1 MTKEKV
7 IKKLQKMGFSE
18 EKSNEMY
25 NDLIKEDDPTTDTQN
40 VDATPKQ
47 VDEPKKA
54 ENVPNVADTP
64 KVDEGKKEDTKASDV
79 KPTSNYEE
87 QIKNLTKGLEDLK
100 ALLNG
105 QQAKVDKSYE
115 ILQAQGKAPVDSQ
128 PLGVDTATNI
138 ASSQQGISY
147 ADLLNGKK

>member
-18 EKSNEMY
+18 EKANEMY

-40 VDATPKQ
+40 VDATQKQ

-64 KVDEGKKEDTKASDV
+64 KVDEGKKEDAKASDV

-87 QIKNLTKGLEDLK
+87 QIKSLTKGLEDLK

-115 ILQAQGKAPVDSQ
+115 ILQAQGKAPVDT

-138 ASSQQGISY
+138 TSSQQGISY

>member
-25 NDLIKEDDPTTDTQN
+25 NDLIKEDDPATDTQN

-87 QIKNLTKGLEDLK
+87 QIKSLTKGLEDLK

-115 ILQAQGKAPVDSQ
+115 ILQAQGKAPVDT

>member
-64 KVDEGKKEDTKASDV
+64 KVDEGKKEDTKVSDV
-79 KPTSNYEE
+79 KPTNYEE
-87 QIKNLTKGLEDLK
+87 QFK
-100 ALLNG
+100 AFMKEFSDFKATFTE
-105 QQAKVDKSYE
+105 QKAKVDKSYE
-115 ILQAQGKAPVDSQ
+115 ILQAQGKAPVDTQ

-138 ASSQQGISY
+138 ASSNQGISY

>member
-1 MTKEKV
+1 MTKEKMV
-7 IKKLQKMGFSE
+7 KKLMKMGFSE
-18 EKSNEMY
+18 EKSNEIA
-25 NDLIKEDDPTTDTQN
+25 NDVEKEDDLADQN

-54 ENVPNVADTP
+54 ENVSNVADTP
-64 KVDEGKKEDTKASDV
+64 KVDNGKKEDAKAPDV
-79 KPTSNYEE
+79 KPTNNYEE

-115 ILQAQGKAPVDSQ
+115 ILQAQGKAPVDT

-138 ASSQQGISY
+138 AGSSQGINY

>member
-64 KVDEGKKEDTKASDV
+64 KVDEGKKEDTKVSDV

-87 QIKNLTKGLEDLK
+87 QFK
-100 ALLNG
+100 AFMKEFSDFKATFTE
-105 QQAKVDKSYE
+105 QKAKVDKSYE
-115 ILQAQGKAPVDSQ
+115 ILQAQGKAPIDT
-128 PLGVDTATNI
+128 PLGVDTAANI
-138 ASSQQGISY
+138 ASSNQGISY

>member
-25 NDLIKEDDPTTDTQN
+25 NDLIKEDDPTPDTQN

-87 QIKNLTKGLEDLK
+87 QIKSLTKGLEDLK

-115 ILQAQGKAPVDSQ
+115 ILQAQGKAPVDT

-138 ASSQQGISY
+138 TSSQQGISY

>member
-64 KVDEGKKEDTKASDV
+64 KVEGKKEDTKVSDV
-79 KPTSNYEE
+79 KPTNYEE
-87 QIKNLTKGLEDLK
+87 QFK
-100 ALLNG
+100 AFMKEFSDFKATFTE
-105 QQAKVDKSYE
+105 QKAKVDKSYE
-115 ILQAQGKAPVDSQ
+115 ILQAQGKAPVDT

-138 ASSQQGISY
+138 ASSNQGISY

>member
-25 NDLIKEDDPTTDTQN
+25 NDLIKEDDPTPDTQN

-87 QIKNLTKGLEDLK
+87 QIKSLTKGLEDLK

-115 ILQAQGKAPVDSQ
+115 ILQAQGKAPIDT

>member
-64 KVDEGKKEDTKASDV
+64 KVDEGKKEDTKVSDV
-79 KPTSNYEE
+79 KPTNYEE
-87 QIKNLTKGLEDLK
+87 QFK
-100 ALLNG
+100 AFMKEFSDFKATFTE
-105 QQAKVDKSYE
+105 QKAKVDKSYE
-115 ILQAQGKAPVDSQ
+115 ILQAQGKAPIDT

>member
-64 KVDEGKKEDTKASDV
+64 KVDEGKKEDTKVSDV
-79 KPTSNYEE
+79 KPTNYEE
-87 QIKNLTKGLEDLK
+87 QFK
-100 ALLNG
+100 AFMKEFSDFKATFTE
-105 QQAKVDKSYE
+105 QKAKVDKSYE
-115 ILQAQGKAPVDSQ
+115 ILQAQGKAPIDT
-128 PLGVDTATNI
+128 PLGVDTAANI
-138 ASSQQGISY
+138 ASSNQGISY

>member
-54 ENVPNVADTP
+54 ENVPNVADAP
-64 KVDEGKKEDTKASDV
+64 KVDEGKKEDTKVSDV
-79 KPTSNYEE
+79 KPTNYEE
-87 QIKNLTKGLEDLK
+87 QFK
-100 ALLNG
+100 AFMKEFSDFKATFTE
-105 QQAKVDKSYE
+105 QKAKVDKSYE
-115 ILQAQGKAPVDSQ
+115 ILQAQGKAPIDTQ
-128 PLGVDTATNI
+128 PLGVNTATNI
-138 ASSQQGISY
+138 ASSNQGISY

>member
-25 NDLIKEDDPTTDTQN
+25 NDLIKEDDPTPDTQN

-64 KVDEGKKEDTKASDV
+64 KVDEGKKEDTKVSDV
-79 KPTSNYEE
+79 KPTNYEE
-87 QIKNLTKGLEDLK
+87 QFK
-100 ALLNG
+100 AFMKEFSDFKATFTE
-105 QQAKVDKSYE
+105 QKAKVDKSYE
-115 ILQAQGKAPVDSQ
+115 ILQAQGKAPIDT

>member
-1 MTKEKV
+1 MTKEKMV
-7 IKKLQKMGFSE
+7 KKLMKMGFSE
-18 EKSNEMY
+18 EKSNEIA
-25 NDLIKEDDPTTDTQN
+25 NDVEKEDDLTDQN

-54 ENVPNVADTP
+54 ENVSNVADTP
-64 KVDEGKKEDTKASDV
+64 KVDNGKKEDAKAPDV
-79 KPTSNYEE
+79 KPTNNYEE

-115 ILQAQGKAPVDSQ
+115 ILQAQGKAPVDT

-138 ASSQQGISY
+138 VGSSQGINY

>member
-54 ENVPNVADTP
+54 ENVPNVVDTP
-64 KVDEGKKEDTKASDV
+64 KVEGKKEDTKVSDV
-79 KPTSNYEE
+79 KPTNYEE
-87 QIKNLTKGLEDLK
+87 QFK
-100 ALLNG
+100 AFMKEFSDFKATFTE
-105 QQAKVDKSYE
+105 QKAKVDKSYE
-115 ILQAQGKAPVDSQ
+115 ILQAQGKAPIDTQ

>member
-1 MTKEKV
+1 MTKEKMV
-7 IKKLQKMGFSE
+7 KKLMKMGFSE
-18 EKSNEMY
+18 EKSNEIA
-25 NDLIKEDDPTTDTQN
+25 NDVEKEDDLTDQN

-54 ENVPNVADTP
+54 ENVSNVADTP
-64 KVDEGKKEDTKASDV
+64 KVGNGKKEDAKAPDV
-79 KPTSNYEE
+79 KPTNNYEE

-115 ILQAQGKAPVDSQ
+115 ILQAQGKAPVDT

-138 ASSQQGISY
+138 AGSSQGINY

>member
-25 NDLIKEDDPTTDTQN
+25 NDLIKEDDPTPDTQN

-64 KVDEGKKEDTKASDV
+64 KVDEGKKEDTKVSDV
-79 KPTSNYEE
+79 KPTNYEE
-87 QIKNLTKGLEDLK
+87 QFK
-100 ALLNG
+100 AFMKEFSDFKATFTE
-105 QQAKVDKSYE
+105 QKAKVDKSYE
-115 ILQAQGKAPVDSQ
+115 ILQAQGKAPIDTQ
-128 PLGVDTATNI
+128 PLGVNTATNI
-138 ASSQQGISY
+138 ASSNQGISY

>member
-64 KVDEGKKEDTKASDV
+64 KVDEGKKEDTKVSDV
-79 KPTSNYEE
+79 KPASNYEE

-115 ILQAQGKAPVDSQ
+115 ILQAQGKAPIDT

>member
-64 KVDEGKKEDTKASDV
+64 KVDEGKKEDTKVSDV
-79 KPTSNYEE
+79 KPTNYEE
-87 QIKNLTKGLEDLK
+87 QFK
-100 ALLNG
+100 AFMKEFSDFKATFTE
-105 QQAKVDKSYE
+105 QKAKVDKSYE
-115 ILQAQGKAPVDSQ
+115 ILQAQGKAPVDTQ

-138 ASSQQGISY
+138 ASSSQGISY

>member
-25 NDLIKEDDPTTDTQN
+25 NDLIKEDDPATDTPP

-54 ENVPNVADTP
+54 ENVSNVADTP
-64 KVDEGKKEDTKASDV
+64 KVDNGKKEDAKAPDV
-79 KPTSNYEE
+79 KPTNNYEE

-115 ILQAQGKAPVDSQ
+115 ILQAQGKAPVDT

-138 ASSQQGISY
+138 AGSSQGINY

>member
-1 MTKEKV
+1 MTKEKMV
-7 IKKLQKMGFSE
+7 KKLMKMGFSE
-18 EKSNEMY
+18 EKSNEIA
-25 NDLIKEDDPTTDTQN
+25 NDVEKEDDLTDQN

-47 VDEPKKA
+47 VDESKKA
-54 ENVPNVADTP
+54 ESVPNVADTP
-64 KVDEGKKEDTKASDV
+64 KVDEGKKEDAKAPDV
-79 KPTSNYEE
+79 KPTNNYEE
-87 QIKNLTKGLEDLK
+87 QIKSLTKGLEDLK

-115 ILQAQGKAPVDSQ
+115 ILQAQGKAPVDT

-138 ASSQQGISY
+138 ASSSQGINY

>member
-25 NDLIKEDDPTTDTQN
+25 NDLIKEDDPTPDTQN
-40 VDATPKQ
+40 VDATQKQ

-64 KVDEGKKEDTKASDV
+64 KVDEGKKEDTKVSDV
-79 KPTSNYEE
+79 KPTNYEE
-87 QIKNLTKGLEDLK
+87 QFK
-100 ALLNG
+100 AFMKEFSDFKATFTE
-105 QQAKVDKSYE
+105 QKAKVDKSYE
-115 ILQAQGKAPVDSQ
+115 ILQAQGKAPIDT

-138 ASSQQGISY
+138 ASSNQGISY

>member
-1 MTKEKV
+1 MTKEKMV
-7 IKKLQKMGFSE
+7 KKLMKMGFSE
-18 EKSNEMY
+18 EKSNEIA
-25 NDLIKEDDPTTDTQN
+25 NDVEKEDDLTDQN

-64 KVDEGKKEDTKASDV
+64 KVDNGKKEDAKAPDV
-79 KPTSNYEE
+79 KPTNNYEE

-115 ILQAQGKAPVDSQ
+115 ILQAQGKAPVDT

-138 ASSQQGISY
+138 AGSSQGINY

>member
-25 NDLIKEDDPTTDTQN
+25 NDLIKEDDPTPDTQN
-40 VDATPKQ
+40 VDATQKQ

-64 KVDEGKKEDTKASDV
+64 KVDEGKKEDTKVSDV
-79 KPTSNYEE
+79 KPTNYEE
-87 QIKNLTKGLEDLK
+87 QFK
-100 ALLNG
+100 AFMKEFSDFKATFTE
-105 QQAKVDKSYE
+105 QKAKVDKSYE
-115 ILQAQGKAPVDSQ
+115 ILQAQGKAPADTQ

-138 ASSQQGISY
+138 ASSNQGISY

>member
-1 MTKEKV
+1 MTKEKMV
-7 IKKLQKMGFSE
+7 KKLMKMGFSE
-18 EKSNEMY
+18 EKSNEIA
-25 NDLIKEDDPTTDTQN
+25 NDVEKEDDLTDQN

-54 ENVPNVADTP
+54 ENVSKVADTP
-64 KVDEGKKEDTKASDV
+64 KVDDGKKEDAKAPDV
-79 KPTSNYEE
+79 KPTNNYEE

-115 ILQAQGKAPVDSQ
+115 ILQAQGKAPVDT

-138 ASSQQGISY
+138 AGSSQGINY

>member
-54 ENVPNVADTP
+54 ENVPNVADAP
-64 KVDEGKKEDTKASDV
+64 KVDEGKKEDTKVSDV
-79 KPTSNYEE
+79 KPTNYEE
-87 QIKNLTKGLEDLK
+87 QFK
-100 ALLNG
+100 AFMKEFSDFKATFTE
-105 QQAKVDKSYE
+105 QKAKVDKSYE
-115 ILQAQGKAPVDSQ
+115 ILQAQGKAPVDTQ
-128 PLGVDTATNI
+128 PLGVNTATNI

>member
-1 MTKEKV
+1 MTKEKMV
-7 IKKLQKMGFSE
+7 KKLMKMGFSE
-18 EKSNEMY
+18 EKSNEIA
-25 NDLIKEDDPTTDTQN
+25 NDVEKEDDLTDQN

-54 ENVPNVADTP
+54 ESVPNVADTP
-64 KVDEGKKEDTKASDV
+64 KVDEGKKEDAKAPDV
-79 KPTSNYEE
+79 KPTNNYEE
-87 QIKNLTKGLEDLK
+87 QIKSLTKGLEDLK

-115 ILQAQGKAPVDSQ
+115 ILQAQGKAPVDT

-138 ASSQQGISY
+138 ASSSQGINY

>member
-25 NDLIKEDDPTTDTQN
+25 NDLIKEDDPTPDTQN

-64 KVDEGKKEDTKASDV
+64 KVDEGKKEDTKVSDV
-79 KPTSNYEE
+79 KPTNYEE
-87 QIKNLTKGLEDLK
+87 QFK
-100 ALLNG
+100 AFMKEFSDFKATFTE
-105 QQAKVDKSYE
+105 QKAKVDKSYE
-115 ILQAQGKAPVDSQ
+115 ILQAQGKAPVDTQ

-138 ASSQQGISY
+138 ASSNQGISY

>member
-64 KVDEGKKEDTKASDV
+64 KVDEGKKEDTKVSDV
-79 KPTSNYEE
+79 KPTNYEE
-87 QIKNLTKGLEDLK
+87 QFK
-100 ALLNG
+100 AFMKEFSDFKATFTE
-105 QQAKVDKSYE
+105 QKAKVDKSYE
-115 ILQAQGKAPVDSQ
+115 ILQAQGKAPVDT

-138 ASSQQGISY
+138 ASSNQGISY